1 MKSSKFITAKEA
13 RKRYNELIS
22 FKEAE
27 GIFKNAVKDIA
38 DLIAESCKT
47 HSSCAYNNKRLTWAQ
62 LEGLKGALQKL
73 GYDVFISTDTDTMYI
88 SW

>member
-13 RKRYNELIS
+13 RKIYS
-22 FKEAE
+22 QSKEFRKAE
-27 GIFKNAVKDIA
+27 ETFKNVVRDIA
-38 DLIAESCKT
+38 DLIAKSCKT

-62 LEGLKGALQKL
+62 LEGLKGVLQKL
-73 GYDVFISTDTDTMYI
+73 GYDVFISIDTHTMYI